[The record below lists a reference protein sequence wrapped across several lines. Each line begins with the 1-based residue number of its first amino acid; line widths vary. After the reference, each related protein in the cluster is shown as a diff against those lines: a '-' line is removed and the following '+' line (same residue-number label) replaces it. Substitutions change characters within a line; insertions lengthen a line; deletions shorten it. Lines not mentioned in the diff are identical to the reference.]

1 MKQNREKYQQE
12 ITKINARKTMIE
24 ELQTALRKEAEILAN
39 YKMKPFSRKL
49 IYDEI
54 WKNGTTKTAKKLNVS
69 YSKFKEA
76 CEQSKIPLPSQS
88 YWASLS
94 VGKQVEQQ
102 PLPLSDSDELLLPVI
117 DTNVDQTVKKVTDKK
132 SAERKKDNTCDKKS
146 IPILSVKSTTKS
158 KASQTAAVAHE
169 YSLSKDKLINT
180 YDRET
185 LYKEIW
191 SEPIIKVAQRYGV
204 SDVAIHKICKAMDIP
219 KPPAGYWRQLETG
232 KQVDRIPLPPT
243 TKPTQKTGFRTH
255 GCVYEEITEKPILDF
270 LPVEEQNRIIETAQ
284 NMLREYSGK
293 KLHTVLKQNKISI
306 AHWAAT
312 HPRDISASRKRDS
325 YYSPP
330 EGEPP
335 LYYDISNESLPR
347 VHSFLSVLFYAVEY
361 LGGSVNMD
369 LTLQIRGE
377 TVSYFVYESE
387 TQVAHVYTK
396 EELRQ
401 LEKYEKEK
409 SHSWAYKPRIRKYDY
424 VFNGKLRFSVFK
436 DNCYN
441 DRGNVLIENQLGNIL
456 IDLYEKSEVVRIDR
470 EAKEAARRKAEEEKR
485 KREEL
490 ARRKNKEIGKT
501 LALCNEAED
510 FIIACNIRAY
520 ANAMASKPNLTNDE
534 QEWIEWALK
543 KADWFDPI
551 IAREDELLGVRE
563 HSKNSEA
570 KSLTEKHRW
579 WY

>member
-12 ITKINARKTMIE
+12 ITKINAGKTMIE
-24 ELQTALRKEAEILAN
+24 ELQTALRKEVEILAN

-132 SAERKKDNTCDKKS
+132 SAERKKDNTCNKKS
-146 IPILSVKSTTKS
+146 IPILSVKSTIKS
-158 KASQTAAVAHE
+158 KASQTAAIARE
-169 YSLSKDKLINT
+169 NSLSKDKLINS

-255 GCVYEEITEKPILDF
+255 GCVYEEIAEKPILDF
-270 LPVEEQNRIIETAQ
+270 WPVEEQNRIIETAQ

-293 KLHTVLKQNKISI
+293 KLHPVLKQNKISI

-441 DRGNVLIENQLGNIL
+441 DSGNVLIENQLGNIL

>member
-1 MKQNREKYQQE
+1 
-12 ITKINARKTMIE
+12 MIE

-117 DTNVDQTVKKVTDKK
+117 DTNVDHTVKKVIDKK

-520 ANAMASKPNLTNDE
+520 ANTMASKPNLTNDE

-570 KSLTEKHRW
+570 KSLTEKHSW

>member
-1 MKQNREKYQQE
+1 M
-12 ITKINARKTMIE
+12 
-24 ELQTALRKEAEILAN
+24 AN
-39 YKMKPFSRKL
+39 YKMKSFSRKL

-54 WKNGTTKTAKKLNVS
+54 WKNGTTKTAKKFNVS

-102 PLPLSDSDELLLPVI
+102 TLPSSDSDELLLPVI
-117 DTNVDQTVKKVTDKK
+117 DTNDDAKVKKVTDKK
-132 SAERKKDNTCDKKS
+132 SAEREKDNARSKKS
-146 IPILSVKSTTKS
+146 VTILSVKSTTK
-158 KASQTAAVAHE
+158 AVAQE
-169 YSLSKDKLINT
+169 YSLSKDKLINI

-185 LYKEIW
+185 LYEEIW
-191 SEPIIKVAQRYGV
+191 SEPITKVAQRYGV

-219 KPPAGYWRQLETG
+219 KPPAGYWRQLETD
-232 KQVDRIPLPPT
+232 KQVNRIPLPPT

-284 NMLREYSGK
+284 NMLRDFSDK
-293 KLHTVLKQNKISI
+293 KLHPILKQNKTRI
-306 AHWAAT
+306 ANWAAT

-424 VFNGKLRFSVFK
+424 VFNGKLRFSVSK

-441 DRGNVLIENQLGNIL
+441 DSGNVLIENQLGNIL

-470 EAKEAARRKAEEEKR
+470 EAKEAAQRKAEEEER

-490 ARRKNKEIGKT
+490 AKRKNKEIGRT

-520 ANAMASKPNLTNDE
+520 ANAMASKSNLTNDE

>member
-12 ITKINARKTMIE
+12 ITKINAGKTMIE
-24 ELQTALRKEAEILAN
+24 ELQTALRKEVEILAN

-132 SAERKKDNTCDKKS
+132 SAERKKDNTCNKKS
-146 IPILSVKSTTKS
+146 IPILSVKSTIKS
-158 KASQTAAVAHE
+158 KASQTAAIARE
-169 YSLSKDKLINT
+169 NSLSKDKLINT

-293 KLHTVLKQNKISI
+293 KLHPVLKQNKISI

-312 HPRDISASRKRDS
+312 HPRNISASRKRDR

-330 EGEPP
+330 EDEPP

-441 DRGNVLIENQLGNIL
+441 DSGNVLIENQLGNIL

>member
-24 ELQTALRKEAEILAN
+24 ELQTALRKEVEILAN

-146 IPILSVKSTTKS
+146 IPILSVKSTIKS
-158 KASQTAAVAHE
+158 KASQTAAIARE
-169 YSLSKDKLINT
+169 NSLSKDKLINS

-293 KLHTVLKQNKISI
+293 KLHPVLKQNKISI
-306 AHWAAT
+306 APWAAT

-441 DRGNVLIENQLGNIL
+441 DSGNVLLENQLGNIL

-563 HSKNSEA
+563 HSKNSEV

>member
-1 MKQNREKYQQE
+1 MKQNREKHQQE
-12 ITKINARKTMIE
+12 ITKINAGKALIE
-24 ELQTALRKEAEILAN
+24 ELQTALREEVEIMAN
-39 YKMKPFSRKL
+39 YKMKSFSRKL

-54 WKNGTTKTAKKLNVS
+54 WKNGTTKTAKKFNVS

-102 PLPLSDSDELLLPVI
+102 PLPSSDSDELLLPVI
-117 DTNVDQTVKKVTDKK
+117 DTNDDAKVKKVTDKK
-132 SAERKKDNTCDKKS
+132 SAEREKDNARSKKS
-146 IPILSVKSTTKS
+146 VPILSVKSTTK
-158 KASQTAAVAHE
+158 AVAQE
-169 YSLSKDKLINT
+169 YSLSKDKLINI

-191 SEPIIKVAQRYGV
+191 AEPIIKVAQRYGV

-232 KQVDRIPLPPT
+232 KHVEQIPLPPT
-243 TKPTQKTGFRTH
+243 TKPARKTGLRTH
-255 GCVYEEITEKPILDF
+255 GCIYEEITEKPILDF
-270 LPVEEQNRIIETAQ
+270 LPIEEQNRIIETAQ
-284 NMLREYSGK
+284 NMLRDFSDK
-293 KLHTVLKQNKISI
+293 KLHPVLKQNKTRI
-306 AHWAAT
+306 ANWAAT

-377 TVSYFVYESE
+377 
-387 TQVAHVYTK
+387 
-396 EELRQ
+396 

-441 DRGNVLIENQLGNIL
+441 DSGNVLIENQLGNIL
-456 IDLYEKSEVVRIDR
+456 IDLYEKSEAVRIDR
-470 EAKEAARRKAEEEKR
+470 EAKEAAQRKAEEEER

-490 ARRKNKEIGKT
+490 AKRKNKEIGRT

-520 ANAMASKPNLTNDE
+520 ANAMASKSNLTNDE

-551 IAREDELLGVRE
+551 INSEDELLGKREPIINSEDELLGKRE
-563 HSKNSEA
+563 HSKNSEE
-570 KSLTEKHRW
+570 KSLKEKHRW

>member
-117 DTNVDQTVKKVTDKK
+117 DTNVDHTVKKVIDKK

-520 ANAMASKPNLTNDE
+520 ANTMASKPNLTNDE

-570 KSLTEKHRW
+570 KSLTEKHSW

>member
-24 ELQTALRKEAEILAN
+24 ELQTALRKEVEILAN

-146 IPILSVKSTTKS
+146 IPILSVKSTIKS
-158 KASQTAAVAHE
+158 KASQTAAIARE
-169 YSLSKDKLINT
+169 NSLSKDKLINS

-270 LPVEEQNRIIETAQ
+270 WPVEEQNRIIETAQ

-293 KLHTVLKQNKISI
+293 KLHPVLKQNKISI

-441 DRGNVLIENQLGNIL
+441 DSGNVLIENQLGNIL

-470 EAKEAARRKAEEEKR
+470 EAKEAAQRKAEEEKR

>member
-1 MKQNREKYQQE
+1 M
-12 ITKINARKTMIE
+12 
-24 ELQTALRKEAEILAN
+24 AN
-39 YKMKPFSRKL
+39 YKMKSFSRKL

-54 WKNGTTKTAKKLNVS
+54 WKNGTTKTAKKFNVS

-102 PLPLSDSDELLLPVI
+102 PLPSSDSDELLLPVI
-117 DTNVDQTVKKVTDKK
+117 DTNDDAKVKKVTDKK
-132 SAERKKDNTCDKKS
+132 SAEREKDNARSKKS
-146 IPILSVKSTTKS
+146 VPILSVKSTTK
-158 KASQTAAVAHE
+158 AVAQE
-169 YSLSKDKLINT
+169 YSLSKDKLINI

-191 SEPIIKVAQRYGV
+191 AEPIIKVAQRYGV

-232 KQVDRIPLPPT
+232 KHVEQIPLPPT
-243 TKPTQKTGFRTH
+243 TKPARKTGLRTH
-255 GCVYEEITEKPILDF
+255 GCIYEEITEKPILDF
-270 LPVEEQNRIIETAQ
+270 LPIEEQNRIIETAQ
-284 NMLREYSGK
+284 NMLRDFSDK
-293 KLHTVLKQNKISI
+293 KIHPILKQNKTRI
-306 AHWAAT
+306 ANWAAT
-312 HPRDISASRKRDS
+312 HPRNISASRKRDS

-347 VHSFLSVLFYAVEY
+347 VHSLLNVLFYAVEY

-377 TVSYFVYESE
+377 TVSYFVYERE
-387 TQVAHVYTK
+387 TQVAHVHTK

-409 SHSWAYKPRIRKYDY
+409 SHSWAYKSRIRKYDY

-441 DRGNVLIENQLGNIL
+441 DSGNVLIENQLGNIL
-456 IDLYEKSEVVRIDR
+456 IDLYEKSEAVRIDR
-470 EAKEAARRKAEEEKR
+470 EAKEAAQRKAEEEER

-490 ARRKNKEIGKT
+490 AKRKNKEIGRT

-520 ANAMASKPNLTNDE
+520 ANAMASKSNLTNDE

-551 IAREDELLGVRE
+551 INSEDELLGKRE
-563 HSKNSEA
+563 HSKNSEE
-570 KSLTEKHRW
+570 KSLKEKHRW

>member
-1 MKQNREKYQQE
+1 MKQNRKKYQQE

-24 ELQTALRKEAEILAN
+24 ELQTALRKEVEILAN

-146 IPILSVKSTTKS
+146 IPILSVKSTIKS
-158 KASQTAAVAHE
+158 KASQTAAVARE

-441 DRGNVLIENQLGNIL
+441 DSGNVLIENQLGNIL

-470 EAKEAARRKAEEEKR
+470 EAKEAAQRKAEEEKR

>member
-24 ELQTALRKEAEILAN
+24 ELQTALRKEVEILAN

-146 IPILSVKSTTKS
+146 IPILSVKSTIKS
-158 KASQTAAVAHE
+158 KASQTAAVARE

-284 NMLREYSGK
+284 NMLRDFSDK
-293 KLHTVLKQNKISI
+293 KLHPILKQNKTRI
-306 AHWAAT
+306 ANWAAT

-347 VHSFLSVLFYAVEY
+347 VHSLLNVLFYAVEY

-377 TVSYFVYESE
+377 TVSYFVYERE
-387 TQVAHVYTK
+387 TQVAHIHTK

-441 DRGNVLIENQLGNIL
+441 DSGNVLIENQLGNIL
-456 IDLYEKSEVVRIDR
+456 IDLYEKSEAVRIDR
-470 EAKEAARRKAEEEKR
+470 EAKEAAQRKAEEEER

-551 IAREDELLGVRE
+551 INSEDELLGKRE
-563 HSKNSEA
+563 HSKNSEE
-570 KSLTEKHRW
+570 KSLKEKHRW

>member
-1 MKQNREKYQQE
+1 
-12 ITKINARKTMIE
+12 
-24 ELQTALRKEAEILAN
+24 
-39 YKMKPFSRKL
+39 
-49 IYDEI
+49 
-54 WKNGTTKTAKKLNVS
+54 
-69 YSKFKEA
+69 
-76 CEQSKIPLPSQS
+76 
-88 YWASLS
+88 
-94 VGKQVEQQ
+94 
-102 PLPLSDSDELLLPVI
+102 
-117 DTNVDQTVKKVTDKK
+117 
-132 SAERKKDNTCDKKS
+132 
-146 IPILSVKSTTKS
+146 
-158 KASQTAAVAHE
+158 
-169 YSLSKDKLINT
+169 
-180 YDRET
+180 
-185 LYKEIW
+185 
-191 SEPIIKVAQRYGV
+191 
-204 SDVAIHKICKAMDIP
+204 MDIP

-293 KLHTVLKQNKISI
+293 KLHPVLKQNKISI

-441 DRGNVLIENQLGNIL
+441 DSGNVLLENQLGNIL

>member
-1 MKQNREKYQQE
+1 
-12 ITKINARKTMIE
+12 MIE
-24 ELQTALRKEAEILAN
+24 ELQTALRKVEILAN

-132 SAERKKDNTCDKKS
+132 SAERKKDNTCNKKS
-146 IPILSVKSTTKS
+146 IPILSVKSTIKS
-158 KASQTAAVAHE
+158 KASQTAAIARE
-169 YSLSKDKLINT
+169 NSLSKDKLINS

-232 KQVDRIPLPPT
+232 KQVVRIPLPPT

-293 KLHTVLKQNKISI
+293 KLHPVLKQNKIS
-306 AHWAAT
+306 
-312 HPRDISASRKRDS
+312 R
-325 YYSPP
+325 
-330 EGEPP
+330 
-335 LYYDISNESLPR
+335 
-347 VHSFLSVLFYAVEY
+347 
-361 LGGSVNMD
+361 
-369 LTLQIRGE
+369 
-377 TVSYFVYESE
+377 
-387 TQVAHVYTK
+387 
-396 EELRQ
+396 
-401 LEKYEKEK
+401 
-409 SHSWAYKPRIRKYDY
+409 
-424 VFNGKLRFSVFK
+424 
-436 DNCYN
+436 
-441 DRGNVLIENQLGNIL
+441 
-456 IDLYEKSEVVRIDR
+456 
-470 EAKEAARRKAEEEKR
+470 
-485 KREEL
+485 
-490 ARRKNKEIGKT
+490 
-501 LALCNEAED
+501 LC
-510 FIIACNIRAY
+510 
-520 ANAMASKPNLTNDE
+520 
-534 QEWIEWALK
+534 
-543 KADWFDPI
+543 
-551 IAREDELLGVRE
+551 
-563 HSKNSEA
+563 
-570 KSLTEKHRW
+570 
-579 WY
+579 

>member
-1 MKQNREKYQQE
+1 MR
-12 ITKINARKTMIE
+12 IS
-24 ELQTALRKEAEILAN
+24 L
-39 YKMKPFSRKL
+39 
-49 IYDEI
+49 
-54 WKNGTTKTAKKLNVS
+54 
-69 YSKFKEA
+69 
-76 CEQSKIPLPSQS
+76 
-88 YWASLS
+88 WASLS

-102 PLPLSDSDELLLPVI
+102 PLPSYDSDELLLPVI
-117 DTNVDQTVKKVTDKK
+117 DTNVEAKVKKVTDNK
-132 SAERKKDNTCDKKS
+132 SAEREKDNDRNKKS
-146 IPILSVKSTTKS
+146 VPILSVKSTTKS
-158 KASQTAAVAHE
+158 KASQTAAVAQE

-191 SEPIIKVAQRYGV
+191 AEPIIKVAQRYGV

-232 KQVDRIPLPPT
+232 KHVEQIPLPPT
-243 TKPTQKTGFRTH
+243 TKPTQKTGLRTH
-255 GCVYEEITEKPILDF
+255 GCIYEEITEKPILDF

-284 NMLREYSGK
+284 NMLRDFSDK
-293 KLHTVLKQNKISI
+293 KLHPVLKQNKTSI
-306 AHWAAT
+306 ANWAAT

-347 VHSFLSVLFYAVEY
+347 VHSFLNVLFYAVEY
-361 LGGSVNMD
+361 LGGSVNRD

-387 TQVAHVYTK
+387 TQVAHVHTK

-424 VFNGKLRFSVFK
+424 VFNGKLRFNVFK

-441 DRGNVLIENQLGNIL
+441 DSGNVLIENQLGNIL

-470 EAKEAARRKAEEEKR
+470 EAKEAAQRKAEEEER

-520 ANAMASKPNLTNDE
+520 ANAMASKQNLTNDE

-551 IAREDELLGVRE
+551 IAREDELLGKRE

-570 KSLTEKHRW
+570 KSLKEKYRW

>member
-1 MKQNREKYQQE
+1 MKQNREKHQQE
-12 ITKINARKTMIE
+12 ITKINAGKALIE
-24 ELQTALRKEAEILAN
+24 ELQTALREEVEIMAN
-39 YKMKPFSRKL
+39 YKMKSFSRKL
-49 IYDEI
+49 IYDEV
-54 WKNGTTKTAKKLNVS
+54 WKNGTTKTAKKFNVS

-102 PLPLSDSDELLLPVI
+102 PLPSSDSDELLLPVI
-117 DTNVDQTVKKVTDKK
+117 DTNDDAKVKKVTDKK
-132 SAERKKDNTCDKKS
+132 SAEREKDNARSKKS
-146 IPILSVKSTTKS
+146 VPILSVKSTTK
-158 KASQTAAVAHE
+158 AVAQE
-169 YSLSKDKLINT
+169 YSLSKDKLINI

-191 SEPIIKVAQRYGV
+191 AEPIIKVAQRYGV

-232 KQVDRIPLPPT
+232 KHVEQIPLPPT
-243 TKPTQKTGFRTH
+243 TKPARKTGLRTH
-255 GCVYEEITEKPILDF
+255 GCIYEEITEKPILDF
-270 LPVEEQNRIIETAQ
+270 LPIEEQNRIIETAQ
-284 NMLREYSGK
+284 NMLRDFSDK
-293 KLHTVLKQNKISI
+293 KLHPILKQNKTRI
-306 AHWAAT
+306 ANWAAT

-347 VHSFLSVLFYAVEY
+347 VHSLLNVLFYAVEY

-377 TVSYFVYESE
+377 TVSYFVYERE
-387 TQVAHVYTK
+387 TQVAHVHTK

-441 DRGNVLIENQLGNIL
+441 DSGNVLIENQLGNIL

-470 EAKEAARRKAEEEKR
+470 EAKEAAQRKAEEEER

-551 IAREDELLGVRE
+551 INSEDELLGKRE
-563 HSKNSEA
+563 HSKNSEE
-570 KSLTEKHRW
+570 KSLKEKHRW

>member
-24 ELQTALRKEAEILAN
+24 ELQTALRKEVEILAN

-158 KASQTAAVAHE
+158 KASQTAAVARE

-284 NMLREYSGK
+284 NMLRNYSDK
-293 KLHTVLKQNKISI
+293 KLHPVLKQNKTSI
-306 AHWAAT
+306 ANWAAA

-335 LYYDISNESLPR
+335 LYFDISDESLPR
-347 VHSFLSVLFYAVEY
+347 VHSFLNVLFYAVEY
-361 LGGSVNMD
+361 LGGSVNWD

-387 TQVAHVYTK
+387 TQVPHVHTK

-409 SHSWAYKPRIRKYDY
+409 THSWAYKPRIRKYDY

-436 DNCYN
+436 ENCYY
-441 DRGNVLIENQLGNIL
+441 DSGKVLIENQLGNIL
-456 IDLYEKSEVVRIDR
+456 IDLYEKSEVVRTDR
-470 EAKEAARRKAEEEKR
+470 EAKEAAQRKAEEEER
-485 KREEL
+485 RREEL
-490 ARRKNKEIGKT
+490 ARRKNKEISKT

-510 FIIACNIRAY
+510 YIIACNIRAY
-520 ANAMASKPNLTNDE
+520 ANAMASKSNLTNDE